1 MSEARIRLY
10 AATVLEF
17 DRNPE
22 RAIDLRRPV
31 SDAGRRLLREHGL
44 AEPFG
49 VVTAWNP
56 RGRPDH
62 PENDA
67 RQAELE
73 ASLDARGIH
82 WRALDGCAPDRTHRE
97 ASVAAVLPEAEARGL
112 AVEWEQDAYFWY
124 DGACFW
130 LVGALAPYGRVR
142 LPWPPGTAKE
152 PS

>member
-17 DRNPE
+17 DRDAE
-22 RAIDLRRPV
+22 RSIDLGRPL
-31 SDAGRRLLREHGL
+31 SEAGQRLLEARGL
-44 AEPFG
+44 LEPFAIL
-49 VVTAWNP
+49 TAWNP
-56 RGRPDH
+56 RGQPDH

-73 ASLDARGIH
+73 ASLDARGVH
-82 WRALDGCAPDRTHRE
+82 WRVLDGCAPDRTHRE
-97 ASVAAVLPEAEARGL
+97 ASVAAVLPEAEALSL

-124 DGACFW
+124 DGAGFW
-130 LVGALAPYGRVR
+130 LVGALEPYGRVR
-142 LPWPPGTAKE
+142 LPLPGAAGN